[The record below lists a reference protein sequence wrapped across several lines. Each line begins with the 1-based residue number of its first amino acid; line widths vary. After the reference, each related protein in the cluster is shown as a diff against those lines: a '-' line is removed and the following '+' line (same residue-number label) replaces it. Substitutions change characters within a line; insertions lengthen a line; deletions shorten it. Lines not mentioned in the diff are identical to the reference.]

1 MSYLSQKYEVIYI
14 TTKGG
19 KALPPW
25 APDFIPYWICK
36 VGGVQCERKI
46 IKDLLIITGCFLLGK
61 CPGYL
66 RKAQSTSVSTGFTV
80 CITWSLYVIH
90 TRNHNPGNNG

>member
-1 MSYLSQKYEVIYI
+1 MKGGRAVGGSRDTE
-14 TTKGG
+14 GG

-36 VGGVQCERKI
+36 VEGVQCERKI
-46 IKDLLIITGCFLLGK
+46 IKDLLIITGCVLLGK

-66 RKAQSTSVSTGFTV
+66 RKTQSTSVSTGFTV